1 MLYFPFPPTVHT
13 RLLSIVFLPLLGSVA
28 AGGCGARPDRWAK
41 DRPPTYPARGV
52 VTFAGEPVAG
62 ATVVLTSAD
71 HPLSACGFTD
81 ARGRFTLRT
90 FAPGDGAVEGR
101 HGVRIEKYKEDFTK
115 LDAPAV
121 EYGAKTTRGI
131 PLLPE
136 RYAEVETSGFTAEV
150 SPRGSNTF
158 RFDLKP

>member
-1 MLYFPFPPTVHT
+1 MHPP
-13 RLLSIVFLPLLGSVA
+13 RAFLTFLAAAAILVVA
-28 AGGCGARPDRWAK
+28 GCGSRPDRRAK

-62 ATVVLTSAD
+62 ATVVLASAE

-90 FAPGDGAVEGR
+90 FTPGDGAVAGR
-101 HGVRIEKYKEDFTK
+101 HGVRIEKYKEDFSN
-115 LDAPAV
+115 LDATAV
-121 EYGAKTTRGI
+121 EYGAKTPQGI

-136 RYAEVETSGFTAEV
+136 RYAAVETSGFAAEV